1 MKQYNRRSIR
11 LAGFNY
17 GQTEH
22 YFVTICTQK
31 REEVFGQIKYNKM
44 ILFDLGCL
52 VKECLIGLKDRFDIE
67 LDEYVIMPNHVH
79 VVIKIVGVNCKHCR
93 GLIYQTQKEK
103 RFGNWMGMINHAPT
117 LGHMIRYFKAKI
129 SRDFGMQ
136 IWQRNYKDN
145 PKMWERDRNN
155 LN

>member
-1 MKQYNRRSIR
+1 MRVRKLNRLRNWDYSKP
-11 LAGFNY
+11 GW
-17 GQTEH
+17 

-155 LN
+155 LNY